1 MSYRKEKIM
10 SLTGQEVNGLNQS
23 ELKAQCEQFLDAK
36 MHGICFSPYEGT
48 QVPGDP
54 ISEAQVR
61 RKLELLVP
69 HTEWIRVFS
78 CTQGNE
84 IIPKLAKEYGFKTL
98 VGAWLGEEA
107 DKNEEELQGLIS
119 LASAGYVDVAA
130 VGNEV
135 MYREELEEEELV
147 EYILRAKQAL
157 KGIPVGYVDAYYEFT
172 NRPKITEVCDVILA
186 NCYPYWE
193 ACHIDYSLLYMKQM
207 YYQAVQAASGK
218 RVIITE
224 TGWPSSGD
232 ALGAAEPGYENALK
246 YFINAQAWSQQ
257 EGIEMFYFS
266 AFDEGWKVGA
276 EGKCG
281 CVLGAMGCQ
290 RATQVLGRQASLK
303 LQHEKRGP
311 QAPFSNLIDRI
322 HERRSRDSLSLQR
335 IARPINSFPSMASS
349 AASASAWFGI
359 STKPKPRLRP
369 VSRSWMTLAR
379 STSP

>member
-1 MSYRKEKIM
+1 M

-48 QVPGDP
+48 QEPGDP

-69 HTEWIRVFS
+69 HTQWIRVFS

-84 IIPKLAKEYGFKTL
+84 IIPKLAKEYGFNTL
-98 VGAWLGEEA
+98 VGAWLGEET
-107 DKNEEELQGLIS
+107 DKNEEELQGLIT

-135 MYREELEEEELV
+135 MYREELEEQELI

-157 KGIPVGYVDAYYEFT
+157 TGIPVGYVDAYYEFT
-172 NRPKITEVCDVILA
+172 NRTKITEVCDVILA

-276 EGKCG
+276 EGS
-281 CVLGAMGCQ
+281 VGAFWGLWDANEQ
-290 RATQVLGRQASLK
+290 RK
-303 LQHEKRGP
+303 
-311 QAPFSNLIDRI
+311 F
-322 HERRSRDSLSLQR
+322 
-335 IARPINSFPSMASS
+335 
-349 AASASAWFGI
+349 
-359 STKPKPRLRP
+359 
-369 VSRSWMTLAR
+369 
-379 STSP
+379 

>member
-1 MSYRKEKIM
+1 M

-48 QVPGDP
+48 QEPGDP

-98 VGAWLGEEA
+98 VGAWLGEET
-107 DKNEEELQGLIS
+107 DKNEEELQGLIA

-135 MYREELEEEELV
+135 MYREELEEEELI

-157 KGIPVGYVDAYYEFT
+157 NGIPVGYVDAYYEFT

-207 YYQAVQAASGK
+207 YYQAVQAAPGK

-276 EGKCG
+276 EGS
-281 CVLGAMGCQ
+281 VGAFWGLWDANEQC
-290 RATQVLGRQASLK
+290 K
-303 LQHEKRGP
+303 
-311 QAPFSNLIDRI
+311 F
-322 HERRSRDSLSLQR
+322 
-335 IARPINSFPSMASS
+335 
-349 AASASAWFGI
+349 
-359 STKPKPRLRP
+359 
-369 VSRSWMTLAR
+369 
-379 STSP
+379 

>member
-48 QVPGDP
+48 QEPGDP

-69 HTEWIRVFS
+69 HTQWIRVFS

-84 IIPKLAKEYGFKTL
+84 IIPNLAKEYGFKTL
-98 VGAWLGEEA
+98 VGAWLGEET
-107 DKNEEELQGLIS
+107 DKNEEELQGLIA

-135 MYREELEEEELV
+135 MYREELEEEELI

-276 EGKCG
+276 EGS
-281 CVLGAMGCQ
+281 VGAFWGLWDANEQ
-290 RATQVLGRQASLK
+290 RK
-303 LQHEKRGP
+303 
-311 QAPFSNLIDRI
+311 F
-322 HERRSRDSLSLQR
+322 
-335 IARPINSFPSMASS
+335 
-349 AASASAWFGI
+349 
-359 STKPKPRLRP
+359 
-369 VSRSWMTLAR
+369 
-379 STSP
+379 

>member
-1 MSYRKEKIM
+1 M

-48 QVPGDP
+48 QEPGDP

-69 HTEWIRVFS
+69 HAQWIRVFS

-98 VGAWLGEEA
+98 VGAWLGEET
-107 DKNEEELQGLIS
+107 DKNEEELEGLIA
-119 LASAGYVDVAA
+119 LARAGYVDVAA

-135 MYREELEEEELV
+135 MYREELEEEELI

-157 KGIPVGYVDAYYEFT
+157 NGIPVGYVDAYYEFT

-276 EGKCG
+276 EGS
-281 CVLGAMGCQ
+281 VGAFWGLWDANEQ
-290 RATQVLGRQASLK
+290 RK
-303 LQHEKRGP
+303 
-311 QAPFSNLIDRI
+311 F
-322 HERRSRDSLSLQR
+322 
-335 IARPINSFPSMASS
+335 
-349 AASASAWFGI
+349 
-359 STKPKPRLRP
+359 
-369 VSRSWMTLAR
+369 
-379 STSP
+379 